1 VVEQRKHYMFRIT
14 TRIYLVFCLVLF
26 SIAANAQGVLKGRI
40 TDKKNQEPIIGAS
53 VLVNGTNLSAISDVD
68 GNYQL
73 NAIPVGTYV
82 LTIRY
87 ISYQTLQLKDIM
99 IQAGSPKE
107 LNIDMEPAEVE
118 LTGVQIVATRRTN
131 TDLAMLN
138 NTKKAQLV
146 VSGISSQQIARSL
159 DRDAGEVV
167 KRVPGVTIIGN
178 RFVVVRG
185 LNQRYNNVWLNE
197 VSTPSSEAD
206 SRAFSFDAIP
216 GSVIDNL
223 LVYKTPAPEIP
234 ADFSGGFI
242 KIQTKNM
249 PDGNQQSFNL
259 SLGTNSRST
268 FNSFESVS
276 TTATDWFG
284 LGSAARSLPSD
295 FPVKIKS
302 SLSSE
307 ALAGYTQ
314 ATNPKWGTTAI
325 TALPDLRFTA
335 NINRVYQW
343 GTVKAGNIMAFNY
356 SNTFRV
362 NEIDNRRF
370 GIYQQSI
377 DRPFARNDYKDQQ
390 FSQDSKFGIMYNW
403 SFQLS
408 PVSTIEFRN
417 FFNQIGKSRYTA
429 RAGDDKNNDYVIRE
443 SENYY
448 MSRSTLS
455 SQISGKHTWSKNDTH
470 LDWVVGYS
478 YANRHEPNR
487 NIVTYRLNQDS
498 LSPGF
503 GKYRTFSS
511 DIKRFYQSLNEHVVS
526 VGSNLE
532 KHLYIGAFSPTL
544 KTGVFGEYKYRTFA
558 SRNFVYNFNY
568 ANLPTDYA
576 YLDIQNLMTSAN
588 IQNQGVQLRENT
600 NKADSYNASSA
611 NIAGYVG
618 LNMPIGSKIKVYAG
632 IRAESNTL
640 ILNGYESDGTD
651 PVNLNRTALDLFPS
665 VNATYNLSDEHLIRL
680 AYGNSINRPE
690 FREVAPY
697 VYYDFEQFANFEG
710 NATLKDA
717 TVHNLDIRYEWYPT
731 PSETFS
737 VAFFLKNFTNPI
749 ENTYYEV
756 GGQYQYTYRNA
767 KSAQNYGMEVDLRK
781 NLTFIGLSHF
791 NLVMNASLIHSRVL
805 FPAGSWE
812 RDRAMQGQSPYLVN
826 VGLYYN
832 DDDKGLK
839 ASFLYNRIGKRILY
853 VGIVN
858 QKIIEDIPDTYEM
871 PRNAIDLTISKK
883 LNDKMELGFGVKDLL
898 NEPEQNK
905 QFPLYNDGGTLV
917 KREQIT
923 RSFYPGRNISLSF
936 KMNL

>member
-1 VVEQRKHYMFRIT
+1 MLKIIEN
-14 TRIYLVFCLVLF
+14 F
-26 SIAANAQGVLKGRI
+26 SLAIILLILPFAADAQGILKGKI
-40 TDKKNQEPIIGAS
+40 TDKKNHEPIIGAS
-53 VLVNGTNLSAISDVD
+53 LLVNGTSSSTISDVD
-68 GNYQL
+68 GNYLL
-73 NAIPVGTYV
+73 NAIPAGTYT
-82 LTIRY
+82 LTLRY
-87 ISYQTLQLKDIM
+87 ISYQTLQLKDIT
-99 IQAGSPKE
+99 IVAGVSKE
-107 LNIDMEPAEVE
+107 LNVEMDPAEVE

-146 VSGISSQQIARSL
+146 VSGISSQQIARTL

-216 GSVIDNL
+216 GGVIDNL

-249 PDGNQQSFNL
+249 PEGNQQSFNL
-259 SLGTNSRST
+259 SLGHQSGST
-268 FNSFESVS
+268 FEAFESAS
-276 TTATDWFG
+276 NTALDWFG
-284 LGSAARSLPSD
+284 LGSGARSLPTD
-295 FPVKIKS
+295 FPTKIKS
-302 SLSSE
+302 SLSNE
-307 ALAGYTQ
+307 ALAGYTL
-314 ATNPKWGTTAI
+314 AANPVWGTTKM
-325 TALPDLRFTA
+325 TALPDLRLTA

-343 GTVKAGNIMAFNY
+343 DDVKAGNVIAFNY
-356 SNTFRV
+356 SNTFRT
-362 NEIDNRRF
+362 NKIDNRRF
-370 GIYQQSI
+370 GIYQQDKDI
-377 DRPFARNDYKDQQ
+377 PFARNDYKDQQ
-390 FSQDSKFGIMYNW
+390 FSQDSKLGIMYNW
-403 SFQLS
+403 SFQLN

-417 FFNQIGKSRYTA
+417 FFNQIGKSRFTS

-443 SENYY
+443 SENFY

-455 SQISGKHTWSKNDTH
+455 SQLSGKHNFTEKDMRI
-470 LDWVVGYS
+470 DWVVGYS

-503 GKYRTFSS
+503 NKYRTFSS
-511 DIKRFYQSLNEHVVS
+511 DIKRFFQSLNEHVVS
-526 VGSNLE
+526 VGANLE
-532 KHLYIGAFSPTL
+532 KQLYIGEFSPQL
-544 KTGVFGEYKYRTFA
+544 KTGVYGEYKYRTFA

-568 ANLPTDYA
+568 SKLPTDYS
-576 YLDIQNLMTSAN
+576 YLPIENLMTTAN
-588 IQNQGVQLRENT
+588 IQNQGVLLKENT
-600 NKADSYNASSA
+600 NKADSYDASSA
-611 NIAGYVG
+611 NMAGYVG

-632 IRAESNTL
+632 VRAESNTL

-651 PVNLNRTALDLFPS
+651 PVHLNRTALDLFPS

-680 AYGNSINRPE
+680 AYGKSINRPE

-717 TVHNLDIRYEWYPT
+717 TVHNLDLRYEWYPT

-737 VAFFLKNFTNPI
+737 VALFLKNFTNPI

-767 KSAQNYGMEVDLRK
+767 KSAQNYGMEVDMRK

-812 RDRAMQGQSPYLVN
+812 RDRAMQGQSPYLIN

-832 DDDKGLK
+832 DEDKGLK
-839 ASFLYNRIGKRILY
+839 GSILYNRIGKRILY
-853 VGIVN
+853 VGVVN

-871 PRNAIDLTISKK
+871 ARNAIDISFSKK
-883 LNDKMELGFGVKDLL
+883 LNDKMEIGLGIKDLL

>member
-1 VVEQRKHYMFRIT
+1 MSKTILKIF
-14 TRIYLVFCLVLF
+14 LFFCLVVLPF
-26 SIAANAQGVLKGRI
+26 AADAQGILKGKI
-40 TDKKNQEPIIGAS
+40 TDKKTNESIIGAN
-53 VLVNGTNLSAISDVD
+53 VLVKGVTMANISDVD
-68 GNYQL
+68 GNYQI
-73 NAIPVGTYV
+73 NGIPAGIYEVTVRYV
-82 LTIRY
+82 
-87 ISYQTLQLKDIM
+87 SYQTVELKDIV
-99 IQAGSPKE
+99 IESGKATE
-107 LNIDMEPAEVE
+107 LNLQLEPAEVA
-118 LTGVQIVATRRTN
+118 LAGVQIVGTRRTN

-146 VSGISSQQIARSL
+146 VSGISSQQIARTL

-216 GSVIDNL
+216 GGVIDNL

-249 PDGNQQSFNL
+249 PEGNQQSFNL
-259 SLGTNSRST
+259 SIGHQSGSA
-268 FNSFESVS
+268 FEAFKSVS
-276 TTATDWFG
+276 ITALDWFG
-284 LGSAARSLPSD
+284 LGSGTRTLPSD
-295 FPVKIKS
+295 FPTKIKS
-302 SLSSE
+302 SLSNE
-307 ALAGYTQ
+307 TLAGYTL
-314 ATNPKWGTTAI
+314 AANPVWGTTRI
-325 TALPDLRFTA
+325 TALPDLRFSA

-343 GTVKAGNIMAFNY
+343 EDVKAGNIIALNY

-362 NEIDNRRF
+362 NEIENRRF
-370 GIYQQSI
+370 GIYQQ
-377 DRPFARNDYKDQQ
+377 DKDKPFARNDYKDQQ

-403 SFQLS
+403 SFQLN
-408 PVSTIEFRN
+408 PISTIEFRN
-417 FFNQIGKSRYTA
+417 FFNQIGKSRFTS

-443 SENYY
+443 SENFY

-455 SQISGKHTWSKNDTH
+455 SQLSGKHNFSEKDMRI
-470 LDWVVGYS
+470 DWVVGYS

-503 GKYRTFSS
+503 NRYRTFSS
-511 DIKRFYQSLNEHVVS
+511 DVKRFYQSLNEHVVS
-526 VGSNLE
+526 LGANLE
-532 KHLYIGAFSPTL
+532 KQLYIGEFSPML

-568 ANLPTDYA
+568 SKLPTDYS
-576 YLDIQNLMTSAN
+576 YLDMENLMTTAN
-588 IQNQGVQLRENT
+588 IKNQGILLKENT

-611 NIAGYVG
+611 NISGYVG
-618 LNMPIGSKIKVYAG
+618 LNMPIGSQIKVYAG
-632 IRAESNTL
+632 VRAESHTL
-640 ILNGYESDGTD
+640 ILDGYESDGTD
-651 PVNLNRTALDLFPS
+651 PVHLNRTALDLFPS
-665 VNATYNLSDEHLIRL
+665 VNATYNMNEEHLLRL
-680 AYGNSINRPE
+680 AYGKSINRPE

-697 VYYDFEQFANFEG
+697 VYYDFDQFANFEG
-710 NATLKDA
+710 NSNLKDA
-717 TVHNLDIRYEWYPT
+717 TVHNLDLRYEWYPT

-737 VAFFLKNFTNPI
+737 VALFLKNFTNPI

-781 NLTFIGLSHF
+781 NLTFMGLSHF

-832 DDDKGLK
+832 NDDKGLK
-839 ASFLYNRIGKRILY
+839 GSLMYNRIGKRILY
-853 VGIVN
+853 VGVVN

-871 PRNAIDLTISKK
+871 ARNAIDFSISKK
-883 LNDKMELGFGVKDLL
+883 LNEKMEIGFGIKDLL

-905 QFPLYNDGGTLV
+905 QFPLYNDGETLV

-923 RSFYPGRNISLSF
+923 RSFYPGRNISLNF

>member
-1 VVEQRKHYMFRIT
+1 MLKFSEKL
-14 TRIYLVFCLVLF
+14 YLLLAFVLIPI
-26 SIAANAQGVLKGRI
+26 SLQAQGVLKGKI
-40 TDKKNQEPIIGAS
+40 TDKKDHEPVIGAN
-53 VLVNGTNLSAISDVD
+53 VLVNGVTLATITDVD
-68 GNYQL
+68 GNYQI
-73 NAIPVGTYV
+73 NAIPTGTYEV
-82 LTIRY
+82 TVRFV
-87 ISYQTLQLKDIM
+87 SYQTLQLKAIT
-99 IQAGSPKE
+99 IESGKTHE
-107 LNIDMEPAEVE
+107 LNLEMEQAEVQ
-118 LTGVQIVATRRTN
+118 LAGVQIVATRRTN
-131 TDLAMLN
+131 TELAMLN

-146 VSGISSQQIARSL
+146 VSGISSQQIARTL

-167 KRVPGVTIIGN
+167 KRVPGVTIIEN

-216 GSVIDNL
+216 GGVIDNL

-249 PDGNQQSFNL
+249 PEGNQQSFNL
-259 SLGTNSRST
+259 SVGTNSGST
-268 FNSFESVS
+268 FHSFESVS
-276 TTATDWFG
+276 HTAADWFG

-302 SLSSE
+302 SLSSDE
-307 ALAGYTQ
+307 LAGYTQ
-314 ATNPKWGTTAI
+314 AVNPIWGTT
-325 TALPDLRFTA
+325 TVKALPDLRFTA
-335 NINRVYQW
+335 NINRIYQW
-343 GTVKAGNIMAFNY
+343 GDVKVGNVMAFNY

-362 NEIDNRRF
+362 NQIDNRRF
-370 GIYQQSI
+370 GIYRQ
-377 DRPFARNDYKDQQ
+377 DVDKPFARNDYKDQQ

-403 SFQLS
+403 SFQLN
-408 PVSTIEFRN
+408 PVSSIEFRN
-417 FFNQIGKSRYTA
+417 FFNQIGKSRFTN
-429 RAGDDKNNDYVIRE
+429 RAGEDKNNDYVIRE
-443 SENYY
+443 SENFY

-455 SQISGKHTWSKNDTH
+455 TQLSGKHNLSEKDTRI
-470 LDWVVGYS
+470 DWVAGYS

-503 GKYRTFSS
+503 NKYRTFSS
-511 DIKRFYQSLNEHVVS
+511 DIKRFYQTLNEHVVS
-526 VGSNLE
+526 LGANLE
-532 KHLYIGAFSPTL
+532 KQLYIGDFSPTL

-558 SRNFVYNFNY
+558 SRNFVYNFN
-568 ANLPTDYA
+568 ASKLPSGYS
-576 YLDIQNLMTSAN
+576 YLDIENLMTTAN
-588 IQNQGVQLRENT
+588 IQNQGILLKENT

-611 NIAGYVG
+611 NYAGYVG
-618 LNMPIGSKIKVYAG
+618 LNMPIGSYIKVYAG
-632 IRAESNTL
+632 VRAESNTL

-665 VNATYNLSDEHLIRL
+665 VNATYNLSDQHLLRL
-680 AYGNSINRPE
+680 AYGKSINRPE

-710 NATLKDA
+710 NANLKDA
-717 TVHNLDIRYEWYPT
+717 TVHNLDLRYEWYPT

-737 VAFFLKNFTNPI
+737 VALFLKNFTNPI

-767 KSAQNYGMEVDLRK
+767 KSAQNYGMEVDMRK

-805 FPAGSWE
+805 FPAGSFE
-812 RDRAMQGQSPYLVN
+812 RDRAMQGQSPYLIN
-826 VGLYYN
+826 AGLYYN
-832 DDDKGLK
+832 DDDKGMK
-839 ASFLYNRIGKRILY
+839 ASIMYNRIGNRILY
-853 VGIVN
+853 VGVVN

-871 PRNAIDLTISKK
+871 ARNAIDLSISKK
-883 LNDKMELGFGVKDLL
+883 ISEKMELGFGIKDLL
-898 NEPEQNK
+898 NEPEQYK
-905 QFPLYNDGGTLV
+905 QFPIYDNGGTLI

-923 RSFYPGRNISLSF
+923 RSFYQGRNISVSL